1 MKNKKLKAAIFGI
14 SGYAGRK
21 LLEILLLHPYVEVIA
36 GFVAPDEPDMSAAH
50 MYPRIA
56 KTINLNCLNKID
68 WNLVEK
74 NCDIVFLA
82 LPHVVSMSFV
92 PKILSLGKKVIDLSA
107 DYRFSDEKLYEKWY
121 QKHRSPELL
130 QKAVYGLPE
139 MFRKE
144 IKKAQ
149 LIANPGCYPTSA
161 ILGLLPIA
169 KKNII
174 KGRLIVNSLSGFT
187 GAGKKPDVTLMFAE
201 GNENSRAYKIG
212 EHRHQPE
219 IQHIL
224 EKAGCLVDVTFVPYL
239 IPVNCGILTTIYAE
253 FARDVEEKEL
263 QHIYEGF
270 YKDEPFVRVM
280 KYGNS
285 PEIKN
290 VAGTNFCD
298 IGIKKINRSLLVVVS
313 AIDNLVKGAS
323 GQAVQNMNIMMGF
336 DETLPFYSK

>member
-1 MKNKKLKAAIFGI
+1 MKNKKLKATIFGI

-21 LLEILLLHPYVEVIA
+21 LLEILLQHPYVEVIA
-36 GFVAPDEPDMSAAH
+36 GFVAPDEPDMSAALMH
-50 MYPRIA
+50 PRIA
-56 KTINLNCLNKID
+56 KTIELNCSNKID
-68 WNLVEK
+68 WEIIEK
-74 NCDIVFLA
+74 NTDIVFLA

-107 DYRFSDEKLYEKWY
+107 DYRFSDENLYEKWY
-121 QKHRSPELL
+121 QKHSSPDLL
-130 QKAVYGLPE
+130 GKAVYGLPE
-139 MFRKE
+139 LFREE

-161 ILGLLPIA
+161 ILGVLPVA
-169 KKNII
+169 GRKII
-174 KGRLIVNSLSGFT
+174 KGRMIVNSLSGFT
-187 GAGKKPDVTLMFAE
+187 GAGRKPDVTLLFAE
-201 GNENSRAYKIG
+201 GNESSRAYKIG

-224 EKAGCLVDVTFVPYL
+224 EKTGCRVDVTFVPHL
-239 IPVNCGILTTIYAE
+239 LPVNCGILTTMYLE
-253 FARDVEEKEL
+253 LDRDVEEEKL
-263 QHIYEGF
+263 QQIYEDF
-270 YKDEPFVRVM
+270 YRDEPFVRVM
-280 KYGNS
+280 KYGIS

-298 IGIKKINRSLLVVVS
+298 IGVKKINSSLLVVVS

-336 DETLPFYSK
+336 EETLPFYSK